1 LSAFFH
7 WSEFAEQ
14 LFANFFLVGFASQ
27 EVLYKGHIVLVDGAR
42 PANTCIPPS
51 LVGNMPARQCGVLT
65 PKGAFGS
72 IKMIKFQQNHFFIL
86 KIYRKSFAKLILS
99 NSNFA

>member
-1 LSAFFH
+1 
-7 WSEFAEQ
+7 
-14 LFANFFLVGFASQ
+14 
-27 EVLYKGHIVLVDGAR
+27 
-42 PANTCIPPS
+42 
-51 LVGNMPARQCGVLT
+51 MPARQCGVLT